1 MTLFKM
7 ENRRNFGFSAEN
19 PTGTK
24 GGGTLERIE
33 PKEFKADISE
43 NIATAVIPINENEL
57 FDGCRIRV
65 YVCLNDGSMREIGRI
80 AVKKV

>member
-24 GGGTLERIE
+24 GGGTRAKDCEKLSA
-33 PKEFKADISE
+33 FKFSPARPLRCVTR
-43 NIATAVIPINENEL
+43 TA
-57 FDGCRIRV
+57 R
-65 YVCLNDGSMREIGRI
+65 
-80 AVKKV
+80 AW

>member
-24 GGGTLERIE
+24 GGGTRAKDCEKLS
-33 PKEFKADISE
+33 PCSE
-43 NIATAVIPINENEL
+43 MQP
-57 FDGCRIRV
+57 G
-65 YVCLNDGSMREIGRI
+65 
-80 AVKKV
+80 